1 MHTRTRGSAVAL
13 AITVAALVLPA
24 AASAGG
30 WATVGL
36 SSTPDGLRPGAT
48 WNAELT
54 ILQHGHTPLDDL
66 HPTITI
72 TSGATSRTF
81 SARPAGKPGTY
92 RARVRFPQAGTWR
105 YAIADGF
112 TATHSYPPVQ
122 IGAASAA
129 PGSEIAYDRLALA
142 LAAALAAAMAF
153 VVPRRRRARRQPA
166 VAGA

>member
-1 MHTRTRGSAVAL
+1 MLAL
-13 AITVAALVLPA
+13 AVAALVLPA

-36 SSTPDGLRPGAT
+36 SSTPDGLRPGST
-48 WNAELT
+48 WNPELT

-72 TSGATSRTF
+72 TSGDTSRTF
-81 SARPAGKPGTY
+81 TARPAGEPGTY
-92 RARVRFPQAGTWR
+92 RARVDFPQAGTWR

-112 TATHSYPPVQ
+112 TATHTYPPVQ
-122 IGAASAA
+122 IGAAPAA
-129 PGSEIAYDRLALA
+129 RGPTGSEIAYDRLALA
-142 LAAALAAAMAF
+142 LLAALGAAAAAFA
-153 VVPRRRRARRQPA
+153 VPRRRRRRRRPA